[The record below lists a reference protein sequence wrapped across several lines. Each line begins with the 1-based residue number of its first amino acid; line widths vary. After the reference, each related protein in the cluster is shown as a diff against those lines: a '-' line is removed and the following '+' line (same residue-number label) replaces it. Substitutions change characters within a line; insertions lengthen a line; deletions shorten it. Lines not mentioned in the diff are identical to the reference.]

1 MPPGTSGLSPTSPR
15 VRDDC
20 HDDRHPSDHQR
31 DRTKDS
37 LVPDT
42 PHRPPGSQAGPAED
56 RPLRRQGLGRLLAA
70 AVLGAVLLAACG
82 GGSGGEA
89 SGATQATTPPHGTAG
104 QSTGEG
110 EPAPQVS
117 LPMFSG
123 ETRALSDFY
132 GDKPLVVNFWA
143 SWCPP
148 CVAEMPEIEEVHQA
162 MGDRVNFLGINT
174 QDVEDEAHKIVEQT
188 GVTYPLAWDPDG
200 ELFQVFDGFGMP
212 TTVLISA
219 DGRIVR
225 HQTGPITGR
234 WLEARLAE
242 EFQVGAGS

>member
-1 MPPGTSGLSPTSPR
+1 MSTTAEATTTTTHRPRITEDTTVLPQRPHPGDHPAGPPG
-15 VRDDC
+15 
-20 HDDRHPSDHQR
+20 
-31 DRTKDS
+31 
-37 LVPDT
+37 
-42 PHRPPGSQAGPAED
+42 HRPTRRRAHRRVGP
-56 RPLRRQGLGRLLAA
+56 RGLLAA
-70 AVLGAVLLAACG
+70 AVLGALLLAACG
-82 GGSGGEA
+82 GGGGGGA
-89 SGATQATTPPHGTAG
+89 SGAAQAPSPDAGTAG
-104 QSTGEG
+104 QAVGEG
-110 EPAPQVS
+110 QPAPQVS

-162 MGDRVNFLGINT
+162 VGDRVNFLGINT
-174 QDVEDEAHKIVEQT
+174 QDVEEEAHRIVEQT

-200 ELFQVFDGFGMP
+200 ELFQTFEGFGMP

-242 EFQVGAGS
+242 EFQVEARS